1 MDVTVDGQVLW
12 MGGSTGAKWVS
23 FSGLTF
29 APGGLGRITLPLLNG
44 QLVEKTP
51 RKTNEG

>member
-29 APGGLGRITLPLLNG
+29 TPGGLGRITLPLLNG
-44 QLVEKTP
+44 QLVEKFSTE
-51 RKTNEG
+51 KNEG